1 MKFTHIVGYPIA
13 IGLSLGLGF
22 VGAEIM
28 DAKLAASMPAPPI
41 LAEQS
46 VDAIEIARLQQ
57 EVAMQQQEIEWLL
70 RMVKAGLSGD
80 MAGHMQAYRAKPKP
94 KPSDNLAQ
102 QSSATAI
109 APIEDAK
116 AKALRLQN
124 AQAYVSRVQLADVA
138 LQKQA
143 LAEGWANEGQLADA
157 RRALWQ
163 QARDEL
169 TEAEYIHG
177 LHGAQ
182 LPNVMFVSH
191 ASPELVTSAG
201 VARGDV
207 LLTINGVRVFSRD
220 DMQRQLLDIDSS
232 ASVEVTLNQ
241 QGKTISLV
249 VTDFNKNIEFYG
261 DSIALDKMPILSN

>member
-13 IGLSLGLGF
+13 ISLSLGLGL
-22 VGAEIM
+22 VGAELM
-28 DAKLAASMPAPPI
+28 DAKLAASMPAPSI

-80 MAGHMQAYRAKPKP
+80 MAGHMQAYRAKP
-94 KPSDNLAQ
+94 SDNLAPQ
-102 QSSATAI
+102 PSATAI

-182 LPNVMFVSH
+182 LPNVMLVSH
-191 ASPELVTSAG
+191 ASPELVTTAG

-207 LLTINGVRVFSRD
+207 LLTINSVRVFSRD
-220 DMQRQLLDIDSS
+220 DMQRQLLNIDSS